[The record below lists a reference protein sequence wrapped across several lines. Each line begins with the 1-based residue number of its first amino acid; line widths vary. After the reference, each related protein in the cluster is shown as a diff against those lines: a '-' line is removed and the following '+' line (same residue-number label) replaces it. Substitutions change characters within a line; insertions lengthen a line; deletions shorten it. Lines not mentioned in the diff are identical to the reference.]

1 MKLLKYEHIEE
12 LLTTDTTQVSADSSM
27 TIDTTVANEYNRL
40 YIDFVPRDVPTV
52 QVGEDGGLYSIV
64 ENEFTK
70 VRFTVPCE
78 LQSLGGGVYRLFFVN
93 TLFIRPESK
102 YSISIFDL
110 GGLLY
115 QGKMLYTL
123 HSDIQD
129 FRYTKIEDNKFY
141 L

>member
-1 MKLLKYEHIEE
+1 MKLLKYEHIE
-12 LLTTDTTQVSADSSM
+12 DSSM
-27 TIDTTVANEYNRL
+27 TIDTTVTNEYNRL

-52 QVGEDGGLYSIV
+52 QVGEDAGLYSIV